1 MQDVLSK
8 TNYEAQRQ
16 EAVQKEREELHN
28 ISKNMVKNWENTIEV
43 IILSWLVFL
52 VDMMKI
58 SGYKISELYCTLL
71 HFPPL
76 LS

>member
-1 MQDVLSK
+1 MKFYVKHTINNMQVTVLQPKDWKRIQDVLSK

-43 IILSWLVFL
+43 YYNTINI
-52 VDMMKI
+52 
-58 SGYKISELYCTLL
+58 Y
-71 HFPPL
+71 H
-76 LS
+76 